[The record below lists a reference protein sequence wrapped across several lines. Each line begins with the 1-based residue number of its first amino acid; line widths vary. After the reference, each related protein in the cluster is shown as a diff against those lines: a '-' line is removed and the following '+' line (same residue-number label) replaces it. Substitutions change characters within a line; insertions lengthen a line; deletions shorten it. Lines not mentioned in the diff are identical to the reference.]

1 MPAPPAAAEPPDT
14 GLHSPLE
21 FAPTRRRQSLVL
33 AAMLLGFGLLIMTSV
48 DALVEPFGLG
58 WRLLAACAVA
68 VPVVWLA
75 RTLVRHALTRQPVLR
90 LDSRG
95 ISGAALQP
103 PVPWS
108 VLEDVTLE
116 RGGILRLHR
125 TPDADHPDKTRLW
138 DGRNPARPRL
148 SLHLL
153 NPRQQDIAFDAIH
166 ARLDLLRFRAGSGE
180 SASRREAKIEAAFE
194 ERLDALTPT
203 PWGLYAV
210 VAANVLTWGMN
221 LASGLS
227 PTRPLSPQLFAW
239 GANAASAVVLDGQ
252 WWRLLT
258 ATFLHGGIVHLAFN
272 MLGLGEAGKQLC
284 RLLGNGQFTLV
295 YLASALAGSA
305 ASLHYAA
312 QASVSVG
319 ASGAVFGVLGAL
331 LATSWHYR
339 AHVPAAN
346 RRRLWTGLGFFLT
359 YSLLHGFSQ
368 QNVDN
373 AAHVGGLACGA
384 LLGLVLLAPFD
395 PLAPARRRLARAT
408 LAGTVAAAGVAYAV
422 AATPL
427 PLVWH
432 AQNYAAQEMLPDIA
446 RRFERAY
453 RRVALDSQRL
463 QRGEIRKPA
472 FLQNAER
479 SILPACDAILAD
491 LAPLRVPRWDLNG
504 RLVNLYQ
511 RICTAS
517 TQSLRLEIALLQ
529 RQPDVPADAEAQLA
543 RLSAQMDQA
552 MRELAFAAHN
562 ANANAKGSPR
572 GPAPKP

>member
-1 MPAPPAAAEPPDT
+1 MPAAPAPAEPPDT

-21 FAPTRRRQSLVL
+21 FAPTRRRQSLLL
-33 AAMLLGFGLLIMTSV
+33 AAMLVGFGLLIMTSV
-48 DALVEPFGLG
+48 DGMVEAFGLP
-58 WRLLAACAVA
+58 WRVLAACAVA

-75 RTLVRHALTRQPVLR
+75 RTLVRHALSGQPVLR
-90 LDSRG
+90 LDGRG

-125 TPDADHPDKTRLW
+125 RPDAAHPDQTRFW

-153 NPRQQDIAFDAIH
+153 SPRQQDIAFDAIH
-166 ARLDLLRFRAGSGE
+166 ARLDLLRIQAGTGE
-180 SASRREAKIEAAFE
+180 SASRREARVEAEFE

-203 PWGLYAV
+203 PWALYMV
-210 VAANVLTWGMN
+210 VAANVLAWAMN
-221 LASGLS
+221 LAAGLS
-227 PTRPLSPQLFAW
+227 ATRPPSPQLFAW
-239 GANAASAVVLDGQ
+239 GANSASAVVLDGQ
-252 WWRLLT
+252 WWRLVT
-258 ATFLHGGIVHLAFN
+258 AAFLHGGIVHLAFN
-272 MLGLGEAGKQLC
+272 MLGLWEAGKQLC
-284 RLLGNGQFTLV
+284 RLLGNGQFVLV
-295 YLASALAGSA
+295 YLASALAGGA

-312 QASVSVG
+312 QSSVSVG

-331 LATSWHYR
+331 LAASWHYR
-339 AHVPAAN
+339 AHVPAAS
-346 RRRLWTGLGFFLT
+346 RRRLWMGLGFFVA
-359 YSLLHGFSQ
+359 YSLLHGFGQ

-395 PLAPARRRLARAT
+395 PHAPARHRFGRAA
-408 LAGTVAAAGVAYAV
+408 LAGVVTACSVGYAV

-446 RRFERAY
+446 RRFEQAY

-472 FLQNAER
+472 FLQNAAR
-479 SILPACDAILAD
+479 SILPACDAILAE
-491 LAPLRVPRWDLNG
+491 LAPLRVPRWDIQG
-504 RLVNLYQ
+504 HLVDLYQ

-517 TQSLRLEIALLQ
+517 TQSLRLEIAILQ
-529 RQPDVPADAEAQLA
+529 RQSDLPADADAQLA
-543 RLSAQMDQA
+543 RLSTQMDEALRQ
-552 MRELAFAAHN
+552 LAFAAHR
-562 ANANAKGSPR
+562 ANAAGGPR